1 MKRETRELRE
11 RDLEEKRKKILEND
25 FSMKDYF
32 AMFLAA
38 MTVVLPVILAI
49 FGILYLVSR
58 IFIR

>member
-49 FGILYLVSR
+49 FGILYLVSC

>member
-25 FSMKDYF
+25 FSVKDYF

>member
-1 MKRETRELRE
+1 
-11 RDLEEKRKKILEND
+11 
-25 FSMKDYF
+25 
-32 AMFLAA
+32 MFLAA